1 MEDRTMPNKPS
12 RAATNEHLLTDSY
25 VKGLPAQA
33 QPYLDWDAKQD
44 KLAVRVQPS
53 GHKSFKFIY
62 SRHGRPRWFSIGD
75 SNIGIAKARKEAV
88 KLLALVNDGGDPA
101 ADKKARRSA
110 GTFEEL
116 SLAYVER
123 YASTPQGN
131 KSWEQADALVKKHL
145 IPKWG
150 KLKAADITRSDVN
163 AMMTRIKAPIVANQT
178 LAAASAIF
186 SWAIKKEEAGI
197 KINPCTGVDRNNTT
211 DRERVLSDSEI
222 PKFWNAFENDID
234 PLEGLALKTILLTG
248 QRPGEVS
255 HMRTEHIKDGWWEM
269 PGAPVPALD
278 WPGTKNGLSH
288 RVWLPQ
294 AVQHIITELQP
305 TGFVFAAPRAGAIQ
319 GLAAAMRGICKQLK
333 IDEDDRATPH
343 DLRRTF
349 GTKVTGLGFGRDA
362 MDRILN
368 HKKSKKGKKKTTDVY
383 DRFEYAPKDKIIV
396 EAVGVNI
403 VTLIGAGAD
412 NVLHPSFGKAV

>member
-1 MEDRTMPNKPS
+1 MPNKPP
-12 RAATNEHLLTDSY
+12 RAATNEHLLTDPY
-25 VKGLPAQA
+25 INGLPRQA
-33 QPYLDWDAKQD
+33 KPYLDWDTKQD

-62 SRHGRPRWFSIGD
+62 SRHGRPRWYSIGD
-75 SNIGIAKARKEAV
+75 SNIGIAKARKAAV
-88 KLLALVNDGGDPA
+88 KLLDKVNDGGDPA
-101 ADKKARRSA
+101 ADKKAKRSA

-123 YASTPQGN
+123 YASTAQGN
-131 KSWEQADALVKKHL
+131 KSWKQADALVKKHL
-145 IPKWG
+145 AKWG

-197 KINPCTGVDRNNTT
+197 KINPCIGIDRNDTN
-211 DRERVLSDSEI
+211 DRERILSDSDI
-222 PKFWNAFENDID
+222 SKFWNAFENDI
-234 PLEGLALKTILLTG
+234 EGLALKTILLTG
-248 QRPGEVS
+248 QRPGEVC

-269 PGAPVPALD
+269 PGDPMAALE
-278 WPGTKNGLSH
+278 WPGTKNALSH
-288 RVWLPQ
+288 RVWLPKV
-294 AVQHIITELQP
+294 VQDMIAGLEP

-319 GLAAAMRGICKQLK
+319 SLAAAMRRICKQLE
-333 IDEDDRATPH
+333 IGEDDRATPH

-368 HKKSKKGKKKTTDVY
+368 HKKSKKGKKKVTDIY
-383 DRFEYAPKDKIIV
+383 DRHVYAPQDKIIV
-396 EAVGVNI
+396 EAVAAN
-403 VTLIGAGAD
+403 TMALIDGGAD
-412 NVLHPSFGKAV
+412 NNVIRGTFGKAAV

>member
-1 MEDRTMPNKPS
+1 MPNKPS

-25 VKGLPAQA
+25 VKNLQPQA
-33 QPYLDWDAKQD
+33 KPFLDWDSKQD

-75 SNIGIAKARKEAV
+75 SNIGIVKARKEAV

-101 ADKKARRSA
+101 ADKKAKRSA

-123 YASTPQGN
+123 YASTAQGN
-131 KSWEQADALVKKHL
+131 KSWAQADALVKKHL

-150 KLKAADITRSDVN
+150 KLKAANITRSDVN
-163 AMMTRIKAPIVANQT
+163 AMMTRIAAPIVANQT

-186 SWAIKKEEAGI
+186 SWAVKKEEAGI
-197 KINPCTGVDRNNTT
+197 KINPCVGVDRNATNSR
-211 DRERVLSDSEI
+211 DRILSDSEI
-222 PKFWNAFENDID
+222 PKFWNAFDD
-234 PLEGLALKTILLTG
+234 VGLVEGAALKTILLTG
-248 QRPGEVS
+248 QRPGEVG
-255 HMRTEHIKDGWWEM
+255 HMRIEHIEDGWWTL
-269 PGAPVPALD
+269 PGKPVAALD

-319 GLAAAMRGICKQLK
+319 GLPAAMRGICKQLK
-333 IDEDDRATPH
+333 IDDDDRATPH
-343 DLRRTF
+343 DLRRTH
-349 GTKVTGLGFGRDA
+349 GSTITGLGFGRDA
-362 MDRILN
+362 MNRIQN
-368 HKKSKKGKKKTTDVY
+368 HKEGGIADVY
-383 DRFEYAPKDKIIV
+383 DRNIYADENKKIM
-396 EAVGVNI
+396 EAVASKI
-403 VTLIGAGAD
+403 MALIDGGAD
-412 NVLHPSFGKAV
+412 NVLHPSFGKAAV